1 MVFWQPVVYFRELD
15 NGEKAYYCHE
25 VFRDPDNAKAHGY
38 DVADKMAED
47 MDRQVVTKRVILDD
61 SAEK

>member
-25 VFRDPDNAKAHGY
+25 VFHDPDNAKSHGY

-47 MDRQVVTKRVILDD
+47 MDSHVVTKRVIFDD
-61 SAEK
+61 KPAK